1 MGKTLGADGFA
12 EMGDGLGVAEKILKA
27 HGLRI
32 VHFGKQ
38 TSGWTQAT
46 RRLLRP
52 KIPKHQRREENSRFV
67 RVSHDIPISEY
78 PLCFLDQIL
87 NPVSVELI
95 GEVVI
100 GIVPFFLQTNEAAR
114 HRCEVR
120 WNRTWYKRSKTSG

>member
-1 MGKTLGADGFA
+1 MVMLYDFTNCIAKSSLWKSKLT
-12 EMGDGLGVAEKILKA
+12 
-27 HGLRI
+27 HY
-32 VHFGKQ
+32 
-38 TSGWTQAT
+38 
-46 RRLLRP
+46 P
-52 KIPKHQRREENSRFV
+52 RFV